1 MATNNETAIN
11 TLQQPL
17 DTGEFVQIEIWPQ
30 TGDKTFDDI
39 VAFFRRGNRINSVF
53 FVSILE
59 DWWSWGKP
67 QQEFV
72 L

>member
-17 DTGEFVQIEIWPQ
+17 DTREFVQIEIWPQ
-30 TGDKTFDDI
+30 TGDKTFGDI
-39 VAFFRRGNRINSVF
+39 VAFFRRGNHINSVF

-59 DWWSWGKP
+59 DWWSWGNP

>member
-17 DTGEFVQIEIWPQ
+17 DTREFVQIEIWPQ
-30 TGDKTFDDI
+30 PGDKTFDDI